1 MENLLQKY
9 LGTRFSFYAI
19 GGLLVLL
26 AVVWGAGKWHIHSLQ
41 TALANCNASLAT
53 TKAAITVQNAA
64 VDHLA
69 ADGKLVEATANDRAS
84 RILLE
89 DLPPAAGTGFQ
100 AMNLFLESEFRH
112 AK

>member
-1 MENLLQKY
+1 METFLQKY

-26 AVVWGAGKWHIHSLQ
+26 ALVWGAGKWRVHSLQ
-41 TALANCNASLAT
+41 TDLANCNSSLAT
-53 TKAAITVQNAA
+53 AKAAITVQNAA
-64 VDHLA
+64 IDHLRDA
-69 ADGKLVEATANDRAS
+69 AKLVEASANDRAS

-89 DLPPAAGTGFQ
+89 DMPPVAGTGFQ
-100 AMNLFLESEFRH
+100 AMNLYLESEFGH